1 MAREGTAAWYYEQ
14 AIRLRVLAAKATN
27 PQIQFELLQAATRF
41 RTLAA
46 EAEAN
51 AKRKQLARE
60 SMLAASS
67 AFEVMTGGARMAEP
81 VSEAAACEAKR

>member
-1 MAREGTAAWYYEQ
+1 MTREGTAAWYYEQ

-27 PQIQFELLQAATRF
+27 PQIQFELFQAATRF

-51 AKRKQLARE
+51 AKRRQRARE
-60 SMLAASS
+60 SQVAASS
-67 AFEVMTGGARMAEP
+67 AFEVRSDAARIAEP
-81 VSEAAACEAKR
+81 VAADTAEAKR